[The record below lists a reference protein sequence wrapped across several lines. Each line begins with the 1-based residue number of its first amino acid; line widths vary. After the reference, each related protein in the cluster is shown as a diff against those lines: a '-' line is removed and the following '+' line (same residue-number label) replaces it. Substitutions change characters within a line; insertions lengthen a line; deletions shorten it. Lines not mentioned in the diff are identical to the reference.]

1 MPCVCCVHIC
11 IVCCVHICAVCC
23 VHICAVCCVHICAM
37 CTSVLCVVCIS
48 VLRVCVVCTPV
59 LCVVCTSVLCVV
71 WTSVLCVCCVHICVV
86 CTSVLCVVCTSVLC
100 VVCTSVPCVLC
111 AHLCCVLCA
120 HLCCVCVVCTSV
132 LCVYCVHICAVRVVC
147 VHFDAHTW
155 LRDPWPLLL
164 PGCFTPAVYLRSVLA
179 VCTCPRGTGGAI
191 PSVGMDTQ
199 ARLRGQP
206 AAEQGVPASILKGM
220 LSREHGPG
228 PLILARHSFGL
239 FPRRVPLPA
248 VRGCSGPLTATSTHS
263 VLSPSTRVH
272 RRQFP
277 GFSLNQS
284 DS

>member
-1 MPCVCCVHIC
+1 M
-11 IVCCVHICAVCC
+11 
-23 VHICAVCCVHICAM
+23 
-37 CTSVLCVVCIS
+37 
-48 VLRVCVVCTPV
+48 
-59 LCVVCTSVLCVV
+59 
-71 WTSVLCVCCVHICVV
+71 
-86 CTSVLCVVCTSVLC
+86 CVVCTSVLC
-100 VVCTSVPCVLC
+100 VVCTSVPCVVCTSVLCVVCTSMPCVHLYCVLCAYLCCVCVLC

-120 HLCCVCVVCTSV
+120 HLYCVLCGHLCCVCVVCTSV
-132 LCVYCVHICAVRVVC
+132 LCVHLYCVLCAHLCCVLCAHLCRVCCVHICAVCFVC

>member
-1 MPCVCCVHIC
+1 ML
-11 IVCCVHICAVCC
+11 CCVHICAV
-23 VHICAVCCVHICAM
+23 
-37 CTSVLCVVCIS
+37 
-48 VLRVCVVCTPV
+48 
-59 LCVVCTSVLCVV
+59 
-71 WTSVLCVCCVHICVV
+71 
-86 CTSVLCVVCTSVLC
+86 C

-120 HLCCVCVVCTSV
+120 HLYCVVCTSVPCVLCAHLYCVLCVHLCCVLCAHLCCVCVVCTSV
-132 LCVYCVHICAVRVVC
+132 PCVYCVHICAVCVAC

-206 AAEQGVPASILKGM
+206 ATEQGVPASILKGM

-228 PLILARHSFGL
+228 PLILGRHSFGL